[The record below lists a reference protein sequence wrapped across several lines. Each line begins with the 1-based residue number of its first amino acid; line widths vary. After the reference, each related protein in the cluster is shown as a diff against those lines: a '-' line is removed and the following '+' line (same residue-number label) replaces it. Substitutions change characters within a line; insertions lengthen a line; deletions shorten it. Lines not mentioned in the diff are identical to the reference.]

1 MSRAAFIEPCL
12 PSPADKPPSGS
23 NWIHEIKHDGYR
35 LMARRDPVGIRL
47 LTRNGNDWSARFPL
61 VVEAVNHLNVRS
73 CLIDGEVVCCDERG
87 LAIFSTLRRRRNEA
101 RAFLFAFDLLDLDG
115 LDMRREPIETRK
127 ATLASLLRKGKPGGA
142 SERAHSASQRR
153 RRVSSRLQ
161 TGCRGNCVEAPRLAL
176 SVWPLAGLA
185 EVQESGSTGGEAR
198 GRGRLG
204 TMSSSGGRF
213 SFRDCSVSK
222 ASLVQVRAMSART
235 TLIRGFGA
243 FATIL

>member
-1 MSRAAFIEPCL
+1 MLRAAAFIEPCL

-61 VVEAVNHLNVRS
+61 VVEAVNHLKVRS

-101 RAFLFAFDLLDLDG
+101 RAFLFAFDLLEMDG

-127 ATLASLLRKGKPGGA
+127 ATLASLLRKGKPGVRLN
-142 SERAHSASQRR
+142 EHIAHSNGAAVFHHACNLGAEGI
-153 RRVSSRLQ
+153 VSK
-161 TGCRGNCVEAPRLAL
+161 RLAR
-176 SVWPLAGLA
+176 VTDRGARR
-185 EVQESGSTGGEAR
+185 TG
-198 GRGRLG
+198 
-204 TMSSSGGRF
+204 
-213 SFRDCSVSK
+213 
-222 ASLVQVRAMSART
+222 
-235 TLIRGFGA
+235 
-243 FATIL
+243 